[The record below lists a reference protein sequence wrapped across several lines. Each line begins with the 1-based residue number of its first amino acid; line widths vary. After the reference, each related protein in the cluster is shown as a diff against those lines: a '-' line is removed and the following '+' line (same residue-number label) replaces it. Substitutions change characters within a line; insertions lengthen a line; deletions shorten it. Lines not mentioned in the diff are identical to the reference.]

1 MSKAFNHVLKVACTI
16 HVSTLVQMTFNK
28 SDINLFFLNEEGL
41 HLISLHVG

>member
-1 MSKAFNHVLKVACTI
+1 MSKAFNHVLKVASTI

-28 SDINLFFLNEEGL
+28 SDIFFLNEEGL